1 MSGGSDLYGSGGSDL
16 YGSDGS
22 DLYGSGGSDLYG
34 STGDGALRRELDALL
49 SSSTAIYMFVA
60 RSVGLYPA
68 EAAQQFTV
76 DNILQHCKDAKD
88 VTCECDSRPG

>member
-1 MSGGSDLYGSGGSDL
+1 MPRFMSMTFRTNLPTL
-16 YGSDGS
+16 ELPDGKTYS
-22 DLYGSGGSDLYG
+22 QSV
-34 STGDGALRRELDALL
+34 
-49 SSSTAIYMFVA
+49 AIYMFVA